1 MANSLIIDT
10 ETTGFSDPVE
20 PIEIAWI
27 QLSAEPMGENLDSAM
42 NVTKEFEQRYKSSQA
57 ISFSAMAT
65 HHITEADLAD
75 CPPPSDFSLPPDT
88 AFLVGHNIDYDWSV
102 IGKPDIPRI
111 CTLAL
116 SRRLWP
122 DDLGHSLGA
131 MMYRL
136 LDKGEAKEL
145 LKNAHSAYHDVLM
158 TKMLLHKILERMP
171 KVRTWERLWDASE
184 RARVPIVMPFGK
196 HKGTA
201 IADLPDDYC
210 DWLLKQNDM
219 DPYLLVALRGRSK

>member
-1 MANSLIIDT
+1 
-10 ETTGFSDPVE
+10 
-20 PIEIAWI
+20 
-27 QLSAEPMGENLDSAM
+27 
-42 NVTKEFEQRYKSSQA
+42 
-57 ISFSAMAT
+57 
-65 HHITEADLAD
+65 
-75 CPPPSDFSLPPDT
+75 
-88 AFLVGHNIDYDWSV
+88 
-102 IGKPDIPRI
+102 
-111 CTLAL
+111 
-116 SRRLWP
+116 
-122 DDLGHSLGA
+122 

-158 TKMLLHKILERMP
+158 TKILLHKILERMP

-184 RARVPIVMPFGK
+184 RARVPVVMPFGK

-219 DPYLLVALRGRSK
+219 DPYLLVALRGRGK